1 MPLRADHMTHFRTLA
16 ALRPPRPARVLAWI
30 LLVAMIGSI
39 AFLLLVP
46 WVQTSTGMGQV
57 IALDPRDRVQN
68 ITALVP
74 GRVEQWF
81 VTDGELVKKGDP
93 IARIADN
100 DPELLSRLRA
110 ERAQADA
117 EIAAM
122 QQAMAVAQRDV
133 GRMGQLYTEGL
144 SPRRDLELAQIKV
157 ADYNA
162 KIAKSL
168 ADRNRLDININRQS
182 VQIVRAPRTGRILRI
197 LGGDNATM
205 VKEGDVIATF
215 APEQAVR
222 VVELYVDGRDV
233 PLIYPGRPV
242 RLEFEGWPAIQFS
255 GWPSVAIGMFDGQ
268 VRAIDVSASPNGL
281 FRVLVEQKR
290 GARPW
295 PKEPFVRLGA
305 KVRGWVMMDTVSTGY
320 ELWRLLNDFPLQ
332 YPAGA
337 LDQQTGQGGD
347 PAAGGSG
354 KAPSGSSSSSG
365 SASKDGG
372 DAK

>member
-1 MPLRADHMTHFRTLA
+1 MPFRADHITHFKTLA
-16 ALRPPRPARVLAWI
+16 SLRPPRPARIFGWM
-30 LLVAMIGSI
+30 LLVGMAASI
-39 AFLLLVP
+39 AFLLFVP

-74 GRVEQWF
+74 GRVEIWY
-81 VTDGELVKKGDP
+81 VTDGEMVKKGDP

-100 DPELLSRLRA
+100 DPDLLSRLRA

-117 EIAAM
+117 EIAAT

-133 GRMGQLYTEGL
+133 GRMQQLYVEGL

-157 ADYNA
+157 ADYGA
-162 KIAKSL
+162 KVAKSL

-182 VQIVRAPRTGRILRI
+182 VQIVRAPRTGRVLRI

-205 VKEGDVIATF
+205 VKEGDIIATF

-255 GWPSVAIGMFDGQ
+255 GWPSVAVGMFDGQ
-268 VRAIDVSASPNGL
+268 VRAVDVSASPNGL
-281 FRVLVEQKR
+281 FRVLVEQKT

-337 LDQQTGQGGD
+337 LDQQTGQRASTGAGYGHASGRGG
-347 PAAGGSG
+347 
-354 KAPSGSSSSSG
+354 
-365 SASKDGG
+365 KDGG
-372 DAK
+372 NAK